1 MSSISAT
8 CSISTCFFLSG
19 LLHREWSLPPWPPLP
34 CVNALWQTWLLQSVC
49 IAVEFPT
56 FLRPC
61 LLSLLWLPFPLS
73 QFAPKAFLL
82 LLVEGRSIWSLV
94 GTPPTFLSYHLSGGL
109 IVFRDMLSLNFH
121 NDAPILLLF
130 CSVHFCMFYFL
141 QYFSE
146 VLFFPLISV
155 WLSYT
160 PESEQM
166 KPILICSH
174 CHQDS
179 FCSCSRLHCG
189 D

>member
-1 MSSISAT
+1 MSVLFQVASVETISHSQLGYT
-8 CSISTCFFLSG
+8 CHVFHLCHLLHQYMLFLSG

-34 CVNALWQTWLLQSVC
+34 CVNAPWQTWLLQSVC
-49 IAVEFPT
+49 TAVEGLLAGPVEGR

-94 GTPPTFLSYHLSGGL
+94 GTPPTFLSYHPSGGL

-121 NDAPILLLF
+121 NDAPIFTSILQ
-130 CSVHFCMFYFL
+130 CSFL
-141 QYFSE
+141 Y
-146 VLFFPLISV
+146 VLFFAVFFRS
-155 WLSYT
+155 
-160 PESEQM
+160 
-166 KPILICSH
+166 
-174 CHQDS
+174 S
-179 FCSCSRLHCG
+179 FFPP